1 MSDFDNTGNPCNVI
15 PPWRV
20 PEPPPA
26 VEEAEVVNKPTP
38 EVVES
43 PTTAEKPPEGYSSSV
58 SPSGIPSTSPS
69 THKHRAVR
77 GSGDPIY
84 LIVDGKKHWVL
95 NGETYKKLGYSFGEE
110 EKIEQSELATFPPGK
125 PITQENWEEFK

>member
-1 MSDFDNTGNPCNVI
+1 MTEPNVI

-26 VEEAEVVNKPTP
+26 VQEAEVVKQIEEARP
-38 EVVES
+38 EPNPETVQAL
-43 PTTAEKPPEGYSSSV
+43 TTDESV
-58 SPSGIPSTSPS
+58 SYGSTDGPSTSTTPS
-69 THKHRAVR
+69 TYKYRAVR

-84 LIVDGKKHWVL
+84 LLVDGKKHWVL

-110 EKIEQSELATFPPGK
+110 EKIEQSELATYPPGK
-125 PITQENWEEFK
+125 PITGDNWEEFK